1 MLVVED
7 EQDIQELITLHLRRE
22 GYQVEAV
29 ADGEEALKRLRRPL
43 PGEAL
48 PYDVIL
54 LDWML
59 PGMSGL
65 EITRALRASESGK
78 IIPILMVTARMEAAD
93 IVLGLEA
100 GADDYVTKPFEIP
113 VLLARVRALIRRA
126 TITHALSQG
135 ETLGAGLG
143 TKAGEAG
150 LKTIQLGDLV
160 IDPNAYEVRCGKEP
174 LSLTPSEFKLL
185 LALAQNQGRVLTR
198 DQLID
203 AVQGIGVTVVDR
215 AIDTHIFGLRKK
227 LSNCSDWIETVRG
240 IGYRI
245 KLAP

>member
-1 MLVVED
+1 MKVNAGTRILVVED
-7 EQDIQELITLHLRRE
+7 EQDIQELITLHMRRE

-43 PGEAL
+43 PGEPL
-48 PYDVIL
+48 PFDIIL

-65 EITRALRASESGK
+65 EITRALRASANGK
-78 IIPILMVTARMEAAD
+78 TIPILMVTARMEATD

-126 TITHALSQG
+126 SLAANPDAAAAQSEEGGLSTIRLG
-135 ETLGAGLG
+135 E
-143 TKAGEAG
+143 
-150 LKTIQLGDLV
+150 LV
-160 IDPNAYEVRCGKEP
+160 IDPNAYEVRCGKEQ

-227 LSNCSDWIETVRG
+227 LSACSDWIETVRG

-245 KLAP
+245 KLS